1 VGLGA
6 NYLQEQA
13 GADTGLGK
21 TIGVAGTAA
30 QYALLGSMF
39 GVPGA
44 IIGGLL
50 GAGIGAYQNFGGDK
64 RATGGGLNINTPTLV
79 GERGPELILPKT
91 SGQVVPLMSS
101 ANKDASVS
109 SVASAMTGTSIDL
122 SGLQTTMNSV
132 RDIMNQSEKHLNK
145 LVSVGLTQVKTT
157 EDVKTAVSK
166 QGGFAYVG

>member
-1 VGLGA
+1 
-6 NYLQEQA
+6 
-13 GADTGLGK
+13 
-21 TIGVAGTAA
+21 
-30 QYALLGSMF
+30 M
-39 GVPGA
+39 
-44 IIGGLL
+44 
-50 GAGIGAYQNFGGDK
+50 
-64 RATGGGLNINTPTLV
+64 
-79 GERGPELILPKT
+79 
-91 SGQVVPLMSS
+91 PLMSS

-157 EDVKTAVSK
+157 EDVKREVSK